1 MNLAFLGLG
10 AMGEPMARNLVAAG
24 HSVTVYNRTPG
35 RASALVEM
43 GATEAASAPVAVA
56 AAEMVLSCVSTP
68 EALRELLL
76 GQDGAMAA
84 APSGTLFVDFSTGDP
99 STSKA
104 LAAIAETYGS
114 SFLEAPVSGG
124 VKGAAGGTLTVMVGG
139 SEEDL
144 ARAQPVLDILASSV
158 VRVGEV
164 GSASAA
170 KLINQMLVGVHL
182 TAALEAYAVG
192 TRAGVDP
199 QVLQEI
205 ITNSTGDSFM
215 FRRVS
220 RNLFAQD
227 FAPGF
232 KLDLLA
238 KDLRLAAEMCEQ
250 SSVSHALVDATRGI
264 VASAQEAGLGEQD
277 VAIMATILPGA
288 NIGSTTDSKETSA

>member
-24 HSVTVYNRTPG
+24 HNVTVYNRTPG
-35 RASALVEM
+35 RAEALVEM
-43 GATEAASAPVAVA
+43 GASAAPSAAAAVA

-68 EALRELLL
+68 EVLRELLL
-76 GQDGAMAA
+76 GPEGAMGA
-84 APSGTLFVDFSTGDP
+84 APDGTLFVDFSTGDP
-99 STSKA
+99 ATSKA
-104 LAAIAETYGS
+104 LSAIAETYGS

-124 VKGAAGGTLTVMVGG
+124 VKGASGGTLTVMAGG

-144 ARAQPVLDILASSV
+144 ARAQPILDILASSV
-158 VRVGEV
+158 VRVGDV

-182 TAALEAYAVG
+182 TAALEAYAAG
-192 TRAGVDP
+192 ARAGVDP
-199 QVLQEI
+199 QVLQQI
-205 ITNSTGDSFM
+205 ITSSTGDSFM

-220 RNLFAQD
+220 KNLFAQD

-250 SSVSHALVDATRGI
+250 AGVSHALVDATRG
-264 VASAQEAGLGEQD
+264 VVTSAQEAGLGEQD

-288 NIGSTTDSKETSA
+288 NVGSTTSSKETVA

>member
-1 MNLAFLGLG
+1 
-10 AMGEPMARNLVAAG
+10 
-24 HSVTVYNRTPG
+24 VYNRTPG
-35 RASALVEM
+35 RAATLVEM
-43 GATEAASAPVAVA
+43 GATEAPSATEAVA

-68 EALRELLL
+68 EALRELLF
-76 GQDGAMAA
+76 GPEGAMSA

-104 LAAIAETYGS
+104 LAAVAETYGN

-124 VKGAAGGTLTVMVGG
+124 VKGATGGTLTVMVGG
-139 SEEDL
+139 SDEDL
-144 ARAQPVLDILASSV
+144 ARAQPILDILATSV
-158 VRVGEV
+158 VRVGDV

-182 TAALEAYAVG
+182 TAALEAYAAG
-192 TRAGVDP
+192 ARAGVDP
-199 QVLQEI
+199 HVLQEI
-205 ITNSTGDSFM
+205 ITSSTGDSFM

-220 RNLFAQD
+220 KNLFAQD

-250 SSVSHALVDATRGI
+250 AGVSHALVDATRGI
-264 VASAQEAGLGEQD
+264 VTSAQEAGLGEQD
-277 VAIMATILPGA
+277 VAIMATVLPGA
-288 NIGSTTDSKETSA
+288 NVGSKEDSKETVA

>member
-24 HSVTVYNRTPG
+24 HNVTVYNRTPG

-43 GATEAASAPVAVA
+43 GAVSAPSASAAVA
-56 AAEMVLSCVSTP
+56 GAEMVLSCVSTP
-68 EALRELLL
+68 ESLRDLLL

-84 APSGTLFVDFSTGDP
+84 APAGTLFVDFSTGDP
-99 STSKA
+99 ETSKA

-144 ARAQPVLDILASSV
+144 ARAQPILDVLASSV
-158 VRVGEV
+158 VRVGDV
-164 GSASAA
+164 GSASAV

-182 TAALEAYAVG
+182 TAALEAYGAG
-192 TRAGVDP
+192 ARAGVDP

-205 ITNSTGDSFM
+205 ITSSTGDSFM

-250 SSVSHALVDATRGI
+250 SSVSHALVDATRRI
-264 VASAQEAGLGEQD
+264 VTAAQEAGLGEQD

-288 NIGSTTDSKETSA
+288 NVGSPTSSKEASA

>member
-24 HSVTVYNRTPG
+24 HNMTVYNRTPG
-35 RASALVEM
+35 RADALVEM
-43 GATEAASAPVAVA
+43 GASAAPSAAAAVA

-68 EALRELLL
+68 EVLRELLL
-76 GQDGAMAA
+76 GPEGAMGA
-84 APSGTLFVDFSTGDP
+84 APGGTLFIDFSTGDP
-99 STSKA
+99 ATSRA
-104 LAAIAETYGS
+104 LSAIAETYGS

-124 VKGAAGGTLTVMVGG
+124 VKGASGGTLTVMAGG

-144 ARAQPVLDILASSV
+144 ARAQPILDILASSV
-158 VRVGEV
+158 VRVGDV

-182 TAALEAYAVG
+182 TAALEAYAAG
-192 TRAGVDP
+192 ARAGVDP
-199 QVLQEI
+199 QVLQQI
-205 ITNSTGDSFM
+205 ITSSTGDSFM

-220 RNLFAQD
+220 KNLFAQD

-250 SSVSHALVDATRGI
+250 AGVSHALVDATRG
-264 VASAQEAGLGEQD
+264 VVTSAQEAGLGEQD

-288 NIGSTTDSKETSA
+288 NVGSTTSSKETVA

>member
-10 AMGEPMARNLVAAG
+10 AMGEPMARNLAAAG
-24 HSVTVYNRTPG
+24 HHVTVYNRTPG
-35 RASALVEM
+35 RAAALVAM
-43 GATEAASAPVAVA
+43 GATEALSATTAVA
-56 AAEMVLSCVSTP
+56 GAEMVLSCVATP

-76 GQDGAMAA
+76 GPDGAMAA
-84 APSGTLFVDFSTGDP
+84 APSGTLFIDFSTADP
-99 STSKA
+99 ATGKA
-104 LAAIAETYGS
+104 LAAVAETYGS

-124 VKGAAGGTLTVMVGG
+124 VKGAAGGTLTIMVGG
-139 SEEDL
+139 DEVNL
-144 ARAQPVLDILASSV
+144 ARAQPILDILASSV
-158 VRVGEV
+158 VRVGDV

-182 TAALEAYAVG
+182 TAALEAYAAG
-192 TRAGVDP
+192 ARAGVDP

-205 ITNSTGDSFM
+205 ITSSTGDSFM

-220 RNLFAQD
+220 RNLFSQD

-250 SSVSHALVDATRGI
+250 SGVSHALADATRGV
-264 VASAQEAGLGEQD
+264 VAAAQEAGLGEQD

-288 NIGSTTDSKETSA
+288 NVGSKPDPKETEA

>member
-10 AMGEPMARNLVAAG
+10 AMGEPMARNLAAAG
-24 HSVTVYNRTPG
+24 HHVTVYNRTPG
-35 RASALVEM
+35 RAAALVAM
-43 GATEAASAPVAVA
+43 GATEAPSATGAVA
-56 AAEMVLSCVSTP
+56 GAEMVLSCVATP

-76 GQDGAMAA
+76 GPDGAMAA
-84 APSGTLFVDFSTGDP
+84 APSGTLFIDFSTGDP
-99 STSKA
+99 ATGKA
-104 LAAIAETYGS
+104 LAAVAETYGS

-124 VKGAAGGTLTVMVGG
+124 VKGAAGGTLTIMVGG
-139 SEEDL
+139 DEADL
-144 ARAQPVLDILASSV
+144 ARAQPILDILASSV
-158 VRVGEV
+158 VRVGDV

-182 TAALEAYAVG
+182 TAALEAYAAG
-192 TRAGVDP
+192 ARAGVAP

-205 ITNSTGDSFM
+205 ITTSTGDSFM

-250 SSVSHALVDATRGI
+250 TGVSHALADATRS
-264 VASAQEAGLGEQD
+264 VVTAAQEAGLGEQD

-288 NIGSTTDSKETSA
+288 NVGSKPDPKESEA

>member
-24 HSVTVYNRTPG
+24 HNVTVYNRTPG
-35 RASALVEM
+35 RANALVEM
-43 GATEAASAPVAVA
+43 GAVSAPSASAAVA
-56 AAEMVLSCVSTP
+56 GAEMVLSCVSTP
-68 EALRELLL
+68 ESLRDLLL

-84 APSGTLFVDFSTGDP
+84 APAGTLFVDFSTGDP
-99 STSKA
+99 ETSKA

-114 SFLEAPVSGG
+114 SFLEAPVRGG

-144 ARAQPVLDILASSV
+144 ARAQPILDVLASSV
-158 VRVGEV
+158 VRVGDV
-164 GSASAA
+164 GSASAV

-182 TAALEAYAVG
+182 IAALEAYGAG
-192 TRAGVDP
+192 ARAGVDP

-205 ITNSTGDSFM
+205 ITSSTGDSFM

-250 SSVSHALVDATRGI
+250 SSVSHALVDATRRI
-264 VASAQEAGLGEQD
+264 VTAAQEAGLGEQD

-288 NIGSTTDSKETSA
+288 NVGSPTGSKEASA

>member
-24 HSVTVYNRTPG
+24 HNVTVYNRTPG

-43 GATEAASAPVAVA
+43 GASEAPSATSAVA
-56 AAEMVLSCVSTP
+56 AAEMVLSCVATP

-76 GQDGAMAA
+76 GPDGAMAA
-84 APSGTLFVDFSTGDP
+84 APAGTLFVDFSTGDP
-99 STSKA
+99 ETSKA
-104 LAAIAETYGS
+104 LAAFAETCGS

-139 SEEDL
+139 SEAEL
-144 ARAQPVLDILASSV
+144 TRAQPILDILASSV
-158 VRVGEV
+158 VRVGEA
-164 GSASAA
+164 GSASAV

-182 TAALEAYAVG
+182 TAALEAYVAG

-205 ITNSTGDSFM
+205 ITSSTGDSFM

-250 SSVSHALVDATRGI
+250 SGVSHALVDATRRI
-264 VASAQEAGLGEQD
+264 VTSAQEAGLGEQD
-277 VAIMATILPGA
+277 VAIMAAILPGA
-288 NIGSTTDSKETSA
+288 NIGQNTDSKETVA

>member
-10 AMGEPMARNLVAAG
+10 AMGEPMARNLASAG
-24 HSVTVYNRTPG
+24 HNVTVYNRTPG
-35 RASALVEM
+35 RADALVEL
-43 GATEAASAPVAVA
+43 GASVAPSSAAAVID
-56 AAEMVLSCVSTP
+56 AEMVLSCVSTP
-68 EALRELLL
+68 EVLRELLL
-76 GQDGAMAA
+76 GPDGAMAA

-99 STSKA
+99 TTSKA
-104 LAAIAETYGS
+104 LSAIAETYGC

-124 VKGAAGGTLTVMVGG
+124 VKGATGGTLTVMAGG

-158 VRVGEV
+158 VRVGAV

-182 TAALEAYAVG
+182 TAALEAHAAG
-192 TRAGVDP
+192 ARAGVDP
-199 QVLQEI
+199 QVLHQI
-205 ITNSTGDSFM
+205 ITSSTGDSFM

-220 RNLFAQD
+220 KNLFAQD

-250 SSVSHALVDATRGI
+250 SAVSHALVDATRGI
-264 VASAQEAGLGEQD
+264 VTSAQEAGLGEQD

-288 NIGSTTDSKETSA
+288 NVGSTTSSKETVA

>member
-1 MNLAFLGLG
+1 
-10 AMGEPMARNLVAAG
+10 
-24 HSVTVYNRTPG
+24 
-35 RASALVEM
+35 
-43 GATEAASAPVAVA
+43 
-56 AAEMVLSCVSTP
+56 
-68 EALRELLL
+68 
-76 GQDGAMAA
+76 MAA
-84 APSGTLFVDFSTGDP
+84 APAGTLFVDFSTGDP
-99 STSKA
+99 ETSKA

-144 ARAQPVLDILASSV
+144 ARAQPILDVLASSV
-158 VRVGEV
+158 VRVGDV
-164 GSASAA
+164 GSASAV

-182 TAALEAYAVG
+182 IAALEAYGAG
-192 TRAGVDP
+192 ARAGVDP

-205 ITNSTGDSFM
+205 ITSSTGDSFM

-250 SSVSHALVDATRGI
+250 SSVSHALVDATRRI
-264 VASAQEAGLGEQD
+264 VTAAQEAGLGEQD

-288 NIGSTTDSKETSA
+288 NVGSPTDSKEASA